1 MFLLNNGQRLQTN
14 QPWKPF
20 TVVLQC
26 PFLFLLAQWS
36 RDKSVS
42 PVQKFRLKPFCLFQV
57 LASLRTVR
65 NNFAALTNLQ
75 DRAPSK

>member
-1 MFLLNNGQRLQTN
+1 MLLLNNSQRLQTN

-20 TVVLQC
+20 IVVLQY
-26 PFLFLLAQWS
+26 PFLSLSAQWNG
-36 RDKSVS
+36 DKSGS

>member
-1 MFLLNNGQRLQTN
+1 M
-14 QPWKPF
+14 
-20 TVVLQC
+20 VVLQF
-26 PFLFLLAQWS
+26 PFLFLSVQWS
-36 RDKSVS
+36 GDKSVS